1 MLILYR
7 NILCVSVERCESG
20 LSELEAGFS
29 LGTSGT
35 FAVGERWC

>member
-1 MLILYR
+1 MLKLYR

-29 LGTSGT
+29 L
-35 FAVGERWC
+35 